1 MGWHCRSWGGTPVL
15 EPCWSCWRHHGDTG
29 PWVITASQRAHPAGP
44 FRQAEVTTAGRRFHR
59 RGSADTCWRNIA
71 KSLGCS
77 RKRRGDLLPVRRP
90 SASCL
95 SPALLEEGWLGG
107 GGGKESQG
115 APRTPWVSNV
125 GGGCAGTPTARPGK
139 PGLPGDSHVPPP
151 SPTRQMSPGP
161 WSSTSLLP
169 AWDLLVPCNPRPL
182 PSQRLPRKPSRPQQP
197 LVGLQV
203 SVGPALRILRA
214 GIMASPA
221 ALAQLGS
228 AVLGRQRPHMG
239 ICAPS

>member
-1 MGWHCRSWGGTPVL
+1 MAHAPPGKPLCAPWQRGQWGAQAPTPCPPRGQPGPPRPHPSGSRELMGRHCRSWGGTPVL
-15 EPCWSCWRHHGDTG
+15 EPCWSCWRHHGDMG
-29 PWVITASQRAHPAGP
+29 PWVITASQSAHPAGP

-169 AWDLLVPCNPRPL
+169 C
-182 PSQRLPRKPSRPQQP
+182 
-197 LVGLQV
+197 
-203 SVGPALRILRA
+203 
-214 GIMASPA
+214 
-221 ALAQLGS
+221 LGS
-228 AVLGRQRPHMG
+228 LG
-239 ICAPS
+239 AL